1 MSDRSAT
8 AFKSVGIKF
17 ALAHS
22 QFNAFQKV
30 AVGELLRDFLAD
42 CLMKIG
48 YLQLTV
54 LTFMITTLYPIFASD
69 TLIVLK
75 K

>member
-22 QFNAFQKV
+22 QFNALQKV
-30 AVGELLRDFLAD
+30 AVRELLRDFLVD

-48 YLQLTV
+48 YLQLNV
-54 LTFMITTLYPIFASD
+54 LRFMIPTLSPIFASD
-69 TLIVLK
+69 TLIVLEK
-75 K
+75 